1 MVVTSGKHPTQIAL
15 RQRDHSHWRIDP
27 RMTRHPGTTLD
38 RWARRVLAVLV
49 LASLGSCGGLPGSG
63 SGGAPTPLA
72 EGADAPDLEAVI
84 DSLAATEGGA
94 PTGTPSDE
102 TPAALEDVDTAAAPV
117 EQEPWAARTL
127 AGLSLEEKAGQL
139 IMPWVLGDF
148 APEGSE
154 SHERIFSMIEK
165 SRVGGVIMS
174 VGTPFEVAAKLND
187 LQNHAEIPLLVAADL
202 ETGAGFRMR
211 GAIHMPG
218 SIDLGGATNFPSLMA
233 VGATGR
239 EELAYEMGRI
249 TAVEARAVGVHV
261 PFAPVLD
268 VNNNPDN
275 PIINVRSFGE
285 DPEKVAKMGIAFIR
299 GVQENGAIA
308 TGKHF
313 PGHGDTEVDSHVA
326 LPVIHHDRARMD
338 SVELR
343 PFQEAIDA
351 GMAAIMSAH
360 ISVPSLNGGVR
371 EPSTL
376 SPLVL
381 THVLRDEMGF
391 EGIVFTDAM
400 DMSAISRQHRSGE
413 AAVRAL
419 EAGADVILMP
429 ASVGDAVKGI
439 VEAVEEGRITVE
451 RLDRSVLR
459 ILETKERLGLPE
471 RRTVAIEEIP
481 NTVGVPEHTRLAE
494 QIAQESIT
502 LLQNRRGLLPLAGT
516 RTARVMSVSYRRPSD
531 VLAGRFFNRALRETY
546 PRLVTADVDADT
558 PDAVYDGL
566 KRRAGEQALVVVG
579 TYVTSVNV
587 SGSFT
592 LPAELV
598 DFIRHL
604 DRTGVPHVVVSF
616 GNPYLI
622 MDFPDVQS
630 YLLAW
635 SGSEASQRAAAR
647 AILGESDIAGRVPTR
662 IPPLFQI
669 GDGLTIPSKDR
680 TAGAN

>member
-1 MVVTSGKHPTQIAL
+1 MNDRRHAIGLRSTLFALVVILAFTGCSGLPAESRVRPDVPGNAPEPEISPEPEIEAEDRAPTLETVFDSVAAAEFEEPVQERSWAE
-15 RQRDHSHWRIDP
+15 R
-27 RMTRHPGTTLD
+27 TLD
-38 RWARRVLAVLV
+38 
-49 LASLGSCGGLPGSG
+49 
-63 SGGAPTPLA
+63 
-72 EGADAPDLEAVI
+72 DL
-84 DSLAATEGGA
+84 T
-94 PTGTPSDE
+94 
-102 TPAALEDVDTAAAPV
+102 
-117 EQEPWAARTL
+117 
-127 AGLSLEEKAGQL
+127 LEEKAGQIL
-139 IMPWVLGDF
+139 MPWVLGDF

-154 SHERIFSMIEK
+154 SHERVVSFIEDRK
-165 SRVGGVIMS
+165 VGGVIMS

-187 LQNHAEIPLLVAADL
+187 LQARADLPLLVAADL

-249 TAVEARAVGVHV
+249 TAVEARALGVHV

-268 VNNNPDN
+268 VNNNPAN

-285 DPEKVAKMGIAFIR
+285 DPEKVAEMGISFIR

-313 PGHGDTEVDSHVA
+313 PGHGDTNVDSHVG
-326 LPVIHHDRARMD
+326 LPVIMHDRARMD

-343 PFQEAIDA
+343 PFQRAIES
-351 GMAAIMSAH
+351 GMGAIMTAH

-376 SPLVL
+376 SPEVL
-381 THVLRDEMGF
+381 TDLLREEMGF

-400 DMSAISRQHRSGE
+400 DMSAISQQHRSGE

-429 ASVGDAVKGI
+429 ASVGGAIEGI
-439 VEAVEEGRITVE
+439 VAAVREGRITEE

-459 ILETKERLGLPE
+459 VLDTKESMGLQE
-471 RRTVAIEEIP
+471 NRYVEIEMIP
-481 NTVGVPEHTRLAE
+481 RIVGIPEHTEVADQIAE
-494 QIAQESIT
+494 QAIT
-502 LLQNRRGLLPLAGT
+502 LLKNDRNLLPLAGT
-516 RTARVMSVSYRRPSD
+516 RSARVMSVSYRRGSD
-531 VLAGRFFNRALRETY
+531 VLAGRYFNRALRETY
-546 PRLVTADVDADT
+546 PRLRTAEI
-558 PDAVYDGL
+558 DGDSDEGDYQEL
-566 KRRAGEQALVVVG
+566 RRRARDHAFVVVS

-587 SGSFT
+587 SGSFN
-592 LPAELV
+592 LPEELV
-598 DFIRHL
+598 EFVRHL
-604 DRTGVPHVVVSF
+604 EEIGVPHTVVSF

-622 MDFPDVQS
+622 TDFPDVQS

-635 SGSEASQRAAAR
+635 SGSEASQRAAA
-647 AILGESDIAGRVPTR
+647 AAMLGHASIEGRIPTR
-662 IPPLFQI
+662 IPPFYEI
-669 GDGLTIPSKDR
+669 GDGLRIQQRSGN
-680 TAGAN
+680 AGGR

>member
-102 TPAALEDVDTAAAPV
+102 TPAAREDVDTAAAPV

-635 SGSEASQRAAAR
+635 SGSEASQRAAVR